1 MIAFFGL
8 ILDFILFIF
17 VLFFIRLSA
26 KLILYFAE
34 TVFILFLTMLDIC
47 VQGILVFLKEFI
59 INVYWDLK
67 VGVIRL
73 GFITSC

>member
-34 TVFILFLTMLDIC
+34 TVFLLFLTMLDIF

-59 INVYWDLK
+59 INA
-67 VGVIRL
+67 
-73 GFITSC
+73 C